1 MVWSVILCNTNLCYV
16 HTGVIV
22 DLGFLDD
29 NIVLTV
35 ADVRDVSAGKVPGLN
50 PRKPER

>member
-1 MVWSVILCNTNLCYV
+1 MGSGVCYSANLCYV

-29 NIVLTV
+29 YVVLTV
-35 ADVRDVSAGKVPGLN
+35 ADIRDVSTGKVPGLN
-50 PRKPER
+50 PIKPQR

>member
-1 MVWSVILCNTNLCYV
+1 MEAGVCYSANLCYV

-29 NIVLTV
+29 YVVFTV
-35 ADVRDVSAGKVPGLN
+35 ADVRDVSTGKVPGLN
-50 PRKPER
+50 PIKPQR